1 MMPYEA
7 AFKRKLNLKDICEW
21 GEKVWI
27 RVEGSDKLGGR
38 VCKGRW
44 MGIDEQSK
52 GIQIYWPDKM
62 TVGIE

>member
-27 RVEGSDKLGGR
+27 RVEEGDKLGGR